1 MNKNSELN
9 YRNKGVPLITL
20 TKSEIISK
28 VVDANGQAKNRS
40 SEAVEKLIG
49 IIKSTLESGEDVSI
63 NGFGRFCVKAK
74 KERKGRNI
82 VTGVELII
90 DARRVVTFRCSKK
103 LKDRINIKA

>member
-1 MNKNSELN
+1 M
-9 YRNKGVPLITL
+9 TL

-28 VVDANGQAKNRS
+28 VVDTNGQAKNRS

-63 NGFGRFCVKAK
+63 SGFGRFCVKAK